1 MQSPA
6 MSSLSGFSYKKM
18 ENIFLFQFYFV
29 PLHRIMR
36 YCFQKQ
42 AVSCIFKTGDSTAVL
57 KVPFIGADK
66 GKRYG
71 VMNQRHGCNEAP

>member
-29 PLHRIMR
+29 PLHRYMHFCLKKRNIEHD
-36 YCFQKQ
+36 
-42 AVSCIFKTGDSTAVL
+42 IKTGDSTAVL
-57 KVPFIGADK
+57 KVLFIGTDK
-66 GKRYG
+66 GKRDG
-71 VMNQRHGCNEAP
+71 VMNQRHGC